1 VAAERSW
8 RQAARDAAPVALVL
22 ALCPLVAAIAPG
34 PAVPVERAADLIAV
48 ERSLGLFFEPA
59 VHAWFAARPRLMGA
73 ADFGYAAIHL
83 PVLLGVLA
91 WVWTARPTA
100 FRRVR
105 NTFVAT
111 QVLLVAGYALVP
123 TAPPRMVASL
133 QYGSA
138 GTGLTGLDR
147 LAMSPYAAMPSG
159 HAAFSLLVAGIVVA
173 LSRRRLVQAIAVL
186 YPVAVGVEIVG
197 TGNHIWLDAI
207 AGAAAAAVGFAVVS
221 AIEHRWRVQRPA
233 RRSELVGDG
242 SAG

>member
-1 VAAERSW
+1 
-8 RQAARDAAPVALVL
+8 
-22 ALCPLVAAIAPG
+22 
-34 PAVPVERAADLIAV
+34 
-48 ERSLGLFFEPA
+48 
-59 VHAWFAARPRLMGA
+59 
-73 ADFGYAAIHL
+73 
-83 PVLLGVLA
+83 
-91 WVWTARPTA
+91 
-100 FRRVR
+100 
-105 NTFVAT
+105 
-111 QVLLVAGYALVP
+111 
-123 TAPPRMVASL
+123 
-133 QYGSA
+133 
-138 GTGLTGLDR
+138 
-147 LAMSPYAAMPSG
+147 MPSG